1 MPKPWNKSHSRKFA
15 ETRTTRKVLVL
26 CEDSKTAP
34 YYFRK
39 FPFDA
44 EDVLIEVVGTGINTD
59 SLVQEAV
66 RRKEQAD
73 ATGQKY
79 IRIWCVF
86 DRDSFPAQNFNE
98 AFRLARANGINI
110 AYANQCF
117 ELWYWLHFDFQQTA
131 VSRDEYGT
139 RLSDRLGRKYQK
151 NDVTLYEELKTR
163 QTDAIRNSK
172 KLLLCYSPC
181 NPESDD
187 PSTTVHELVEYLNQ
201 FQASPQTS

>member
-15 ETRTTRKVLVL
+15 ETRATRKVLVL
-26 CEDSKTAP
+26 CEDAKTAP

-44 EDVLIEVVGTGINTD
+44 EDVSIEVVGTGINTV
-59 SLVQEAV
+59 SLVQEAI
-66 RRKEQAD
+66 RQKELA
-73 ATGQKY
+73 ATLGQKY

-98 AFRLARANGINI
+98 AFRLARTSGKNI

-131 VSRDEYGT
+131 VSRDEYGIC
-139 RLSDRLGRKYQK
+139 LSDRLGRKYK
-151 NDVTLYEELKTR
+151 KTMQR
-163 QTDAIRNSK
+163 FMMN
-172 KLLLCYSPC
+172 
-181 NPESDD
+181 
-187 PSTTVHELVEYLNQ
+187 
-201 FQASPQTS
+201 